1 MFWINFKR
9 ITKTGFMNFWRNS
22 TVSLASVFMM
32 MVTLS
37 VIGFIL
43 LGGAVLNNSLD
54 ALRDKVDISVTF
66 IPTAGEDDILD
77 IKRSLESLS
86 EVSLV
91 TYTTREEALESFKI
105 RHANDQSILT
115 ALNELNEN
123 PLGAALDIKAK
134 DPSQYQSIAEFL
146 ESSSVLSSAGVT
158 IIDHVNYYQNKV
170 AIDKLTGIIRGADK
184 LGFAVSI
191 AFILLSI
198 LIAFNTI
205 RLTIYIAREE
215 ISVMRLVGASNT
227 YIQGPFVVVGI
238 IYGLVGAITAL
249 ILFIPVTYWIGGA
262 TENFFIGLNLFH
274 YYVRNFPEIFL
285 VLVGSGIL
293 VGAVSSLLAV
303 RRYLRV

>member
-37 VIGFIL
+37 VIGFIF

-66 IPTAGEDDILD
+66 VPTAGEDDILD
-77 IKRSLESLS
+77 IKRSLEGLS

-91 TYTTREEALESFKI
+91 TYTTREEALESFKA

-115 ALNELNEN
+115 ALNELNDN

-146 ESSSVLSSAGVT
+146 ESSSALSSSGVT
-158 IIDHVNYYQNKV
+158 IVDHVNYYQNKV
-170 AIDKLTGIIRGADK
+170 AIDKLTGIIKSADK
-184 LGFAVSI
+184 LGFAISI

-198 LIAFNTI
+198 LIALNTI

-215 ISVMRLVGASNT
+215 ISVMRLVGASNA

-249 ILFIPVTYWIGGA
+249 ILFLPVTYWIGGA
-262 TENFFIGLNLFH
+262 TENFFIGLNLFN

-285 VLVGSGIL
+285 ILTGSGVL

-303 RRYLRV
+303 RKYLRV